1 MRGNRGR
8 GYGADG
14 TDGIDPH
21 NRYTKEIDT
30 SPKKEFCIDCG
41 NKFFRP
47 DLSKDYVCRGCRGL
61 GTKAE
66 EGEKR
71 MKKANAAAKKKL
83 ADQEAKKLADQAAK
97 KLALQEAKKAAEEK
111 KIAEQKFN
119 TKLLQEIKNSNFI
132 FLFDYLVENRWYN
145 KKVSHEKKIINS
157 LVNKMIKLRE
167 NKSEDFNKIFNMICS
182 KAGKTSVFRE
192 ILPELFLSL
201 FTIYPELLS
210 TTDENGYSLASKGFD
225 HWVKYERE
233 NITNTANNLENN
245 DIKVI
250 NRFIIQKK
258 RKNET
263 WTCIDEA
270 SVWCVDTWIMLNAE
284 KCPTCESKNISN
296 LGKYEGWSNYTLKEF
311 GDLIN
316 NGNTCVNNL

>member
-1 MRGNRGR
+1 MRGNRRR
-8 GYGADG
+8 GFGADG
-14 TDGIDPH
+14 TDGTDPH
-21 NRYTKEIDT
+21 NRYTKEFDT

-41 NKFFRP
+41 NKFFRS
-47 DLSKDYVCRGCRGL
+47 DLSIDYVCRGCRGL
-61 GTKAE
+61 GTRAE
-66 EGEKR
+66 EAEKR
-71 MKKANAAAKKKL
+71 MKKANSAAKKKKL
-83 ADQEAKKLADQAAK
+83 ADRVARKLV
-97 KLALQEAKKAAEEK
+97 LQEVKKAAEEK

-145 KKVSHEKKIINS
+145 KKVSHENKIINS
-157 LVNKMIKLRE
+157 LVNMMIKLRK
-167 NKSEDFNKIFNMICS
+167 NKSEDFNKIFNRICS
-182 KAGKTSVFRE
+182 NAGRTSVFRE

-233 NITNTANNLENN
+233 NIINTVNNLENN

-258 RKNET
+258 RIYET
-263 WTCIDEA
+263 WTCNDEDCE
-270 SVWCVDTWIMLNAE
+270 SEWGDTWIMLNAE

-316 NGNTCVNNL
+316 NANTCENNL